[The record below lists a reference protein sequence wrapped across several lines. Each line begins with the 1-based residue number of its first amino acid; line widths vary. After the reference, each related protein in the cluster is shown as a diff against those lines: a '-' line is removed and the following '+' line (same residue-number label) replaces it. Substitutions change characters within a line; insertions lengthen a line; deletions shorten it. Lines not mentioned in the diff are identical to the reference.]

1 MGRQT
6 LLTCGARAREL
17 VQVDTAAVRKV
28 ARLKPMKRML
38 CRNVLQRFGIDH
50 SGHAM
55 TRWTFAL
62 KAFGGSRGINGG
74 VIAWGAL

>member
-1 MGRQT
+1 
-6 LLTCGARAREL
+6 
-17 VQVDTAAVRKV
+17 
-28 ARLKPMKRML
+28 MKRML

-55 TRWTFAL
+55 PCHAMPCHAMPTRWTFAL